1 MPYVT
6 SDITSEAK
14 DYWTTGLAM
23 ASGSENRRRQWTL
36 RVRLTD
42 EERQALTAAADKSG
56 LTLGSLAR
64 QALLGAPA
72 PRAVRRPPLAA
83 ALVAETLAALG
94 PIADE
99 MRAVGRQIPLGRAN
113 ADLAEILTKIA
124 VALTDIRT
132 ALIRALGRT
141 AD

>member
-1 MPYVT
+1 
-6 SDITSEAK
+6 
-14 DYWTTGLAM
+14 M
-23 ASGSENRRRQWTL
+23 ASGSENRRRQRTL

-42 EERQALTAAADKSG
+42 DERQALLAAADKSG

-64 QALLGAPA
+64 QVLLGAPA
-72 PRAVRRPPLAA
+72 PRAVRRPPLAT
-83 ALVAETLAALG
+83 ALVAEMLAALG

-99 MRAVGRQIPLGRAN
+99 MRAVGRQIRLGGAN

-124 VALTDIRT
+124 VALTDIRA